1 MVNNIQDERYPKP
14 TCQDSSP
21 VNKENHMKIE
31 INSLKCCHIPDCPC
45 ETKELIKN
53 GGFEILSTDNTQA

>member
-1 MVNNIQDERYPKP
+1 LVNNIQDERYPKP

-31 INSLKCCHIPDCPC
+31 INSLKCCHIPV
-45 ETKELIKN
+45 EEVFSKAELQ
-53 GGFEILSTDNTQA
+53 SAARCYS